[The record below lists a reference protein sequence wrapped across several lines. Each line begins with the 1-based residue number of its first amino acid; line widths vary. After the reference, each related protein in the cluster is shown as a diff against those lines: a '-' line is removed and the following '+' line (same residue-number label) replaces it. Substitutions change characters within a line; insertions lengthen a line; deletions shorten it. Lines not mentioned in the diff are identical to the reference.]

1 MTAVKRTLPLLLALL
16 TVLSGLSACGKKEE
30 APTYDDGFSEGY
42 VQGHTDGKTVSD
54 LEVYNDGYDDGY
66 NDGFAD
72 GQNSLDAQPGAAGTS
87 KNELDSSGFVMVSDV
102 IPDAIFEIR
111 YFTSYNFVGDPI
123 TGYEEPVALLTK
135 EAAAALKEVSD
146 ELLLQGYRLKIFDTY
161 RPQMAVE
168 HFKNWARDVEDTR
181 MKEYFYPELDKSV
194 LFVSG
199 YIASRSGHSRG
210 STVDLTLF
218 DMATGKEV
226 DMGGAYDFFGDISH
240 SARTEGLTAEQIEN
254 RAILKKAMEAHGFK
268 SISTEWWHF
277 QLKNEPYPSTYF
289 NFPVKTLEG

>member
-1 MTAVKRTLPLLLALL
+1 MTGINTLYHLRNSNLSVILVEQNKIGYGVTANSTGKLTYLQDSLYEKITKNFDENIDAALTTARETVSSYGTVMALL
-16 TVLSGLSACGKKEE
+16 
-30 APTYDDGFSEGY
+30 P
-42 VQGHTDGKTVSD
+42 
-54 LEVYNDGYDDGY
+54 
-66 NDGFAD
+66 
-72 GQNSLDAQPGAAGTS
+72 P
-87 KNELDSSGFVMVSDV
+87 V
-102 IPDAIFEIR
+102 IAIAL
-111 YFTSYNFVGDPI
+111 
-123 TGYEEPVALLTK
+123 ALLTK

-146 ELLLQGYRLKIFDTY
+146 ELLLQGYRLKIFDAY

-181 MKEYFYPELDKSV
+181 MKAYFYPELDKSV

-218 DMATGKEV
+218 DMTTGKEV

>member
-1 MTAVKRTLPLLLALL
+1 VKRKILRLLAGTLALL
-16 TVLSGLSACGKKEE
+16 CLCACRAEDT
-30 APTYDDGFSEGY
+30 PDYDDGFAEGY
-42 VQGHTDGKTVSD
+42 AQGHVDGKTVAD
-54 LEVYNDGYDDGY
+54 REVYHDGYEDGY
-66 NDGFAD
+66 LDGFSN
-72 GQNSLDAQPGAAGTS
+72 GQASLDAEAAPPGVS
-87 KNELDSSGFVMVSDV
+87 KDELDRSGFVNVSDV
-102 IPDAIFEIR
+102 IPDAILEIR
-111 YFTSYNFVGDPI
+111 YFTSYNFVGEPI

-146 ELLLQGYRLKIFDTY
+146 ELLLKGYRLKIFDAY

-226 DMGGAYDFFGDISH
+226 DMGGPYDFFGDISH
-240 SARTEGLTAEQIEN
+240 SARTEGLTQEQIEN
-254 RAILKKAMEAHGFK
+254 RAILKNAMEAHGFY

-277 QLKNEPYPSTYF
+277 HLKNEPYPNTYF
-289 NFPVKTLEG
+289 NFPVKASES